1 MKKKIIFMLVL
12 SLLLTACGR
21 EAEPRLVAE
30 PVPETPE
37 PVQTEAVP
45 SQEPELTPA
54 PTEEPEPIPTE
65 EPHTAIWSYDWSA
78 EDSYILAKIA
88 MAEAE
93 DEDTE
98 GKALVIL
105 VVLNRVW
112 DEAFPDTIEEVVM
125 QDNPVQFSP
134 VANGRYDRV
143 EPNDDCWKA
152 LDMVMGGWD
161 ESRGALYFESPSES
175 TWHQQNL
182 KYLFK
187 HGNHYFYTE
196 KEGEQE

>member
-21 EAEPRLVAE
+21 EAEPRLAAE
-30 PVPETPE
+30 LVLETPE
-37 PVQTEAVP
+37 PVQMEAVP
-45 SQEPELTPA
+45 SQEPEPTLA
-54 PTEEPEPIPTE
+54 PTKEPEPTPAE
-65 EPHTAIWSYDWSA
+65 KPHTAIWSYDWSA
-78 EDSYILAKIA
+78 EESYILAKIA

-112 DEAFPDTIEEVVM
+112 NEDFPDTIEEVVM

-143 EPNDDCWKA
+143 EPDDDCWKA

-182 KYLFK
+182 KYLFQ

-196 KEGEQE
+196 KEGKP

>member
-1 MKKKIIFMLVL
+1 MIFILVL
-12 SLLLTACGR
+12 GILLSVSACGR
-21 EAEPRLVAE
+21 ESEPRHAVE
-30 PVPETPE
+30 TVPGSPE

-45 SQEPELTPA
+45 SQEPEPTPA
-54 PTEEPEPIPTE
+54 PTKEPEPMPAE
-65 EPHTAIWSYDWSA
+65 EPHTAIIWSYDWSA
-78 EDSYILAKIA
+78 EESYILAKIA

-134 VANGRYDRV
+134 VVNGRYDRV
-143 EPNDDCWKA
+143 EPDEDCWKA
-152 LDMVMGGWD
+152 LDMVMDGWD

-182 KYLFK
+182 KYLFR

-196 KEGEQE
+196 KEGGGA

>member
-12 SLLLTACGR
+12 SVMLSACGS
-21 EAEPRLVAE
+21 ETGVRLAAE
-30 PVPETPE
+30 PVPGTPE
-37 PVQTEAVP
+37 SVQTEAVP
-45 SQEPELTPA
+45 LDEPEPTPA
-54 PTEEPEPIPTE
+54 PTEEP
-65 EPHTAIWSYDWSA
+65 HTTSWSYDWSA

-112 DEAFPDTIEEVVM
+112 DESFPDTIEEVVM

-143 EPNDDCWKA
+143 EPDDDCWKA
-152 LDMVMGGWD
+152 LDMVMDGWD